1 MSNLK
6 EYIVTAANYEIL
18 DDLCNDIETPG
29 GALYIPNRAVEVAN
43 PRPSSR
49 NTHYYLTD
57 AEAELIRKDPRV
69 LAVEQLPEALGL
81 IPSPMWTQTETTWDK
96 SSSNISSHKNWGLL
110 RVTEGATRSNWGS
123 NGTFSQSGTVIAN
136 AAGKDVDIVV
146 VDGLFN
152 PDHIEYAVNIN
163 GTGGSRVNQYNWYQH
178 NPEVTGSA
186 AGTYVYTPYT
196 GTSAE
201 TQNNHGAHVAGT
213 VAGNTQGWARD
224 ATIYNIFPYGTNPS
238 TIFIFDYIRA
248 FHRAKPIN
256 PATGLRKPTI
266 TNNSWGF
273 RSLIPYTLLTS
284 VTFRGTTYSGPF
296 TISQLQNYGIIVN
309 ASNQV
314 VLSARNAAVDADIAD
329 AIAEGIIVVGSAGN
343 NFQKND
349 ILGGTDYDNNVVY
362 SSLPY
367 YYNRGST
374 PASADNVICVGA
386 ASALIN
392 DSKATFSNCGPRVDI
407 YAPGGNIMSSLNIIN
422 SDWPGVSDPR
432 NSVYK
437 IGKAQG
443 TSMASPQVCGV
454 LACILEIY
462 PNMKQSEAISY
473 ITSYAKTGQI
483 AATSGGVTDYT
494 DLQGSPNRYLF
505 YVKERASTG
514 EVYPK
519 KNYKARPTEGA
530 VFPRTR
536 ILRYGS

>member
-1 MSNLK
+1 MSDLK
-6 EYIVTAANYEIL
+6 EYVVTAADYEIL

-29 GALYIPNRAVEVAN
+29 GSLYIPDRAVEIAN

-57 AEAELIRKDPRV
+57 QEAELIRQDPRV

-81 IPSPMWTQTETTWDK
+81 EPTPLWTQTETTWNK
-96 SSSNISSHKNWGLL
+96 SSTNTSSHKNWGLL
-110 RVTEGATRSNWGS
+110 RVAEGATRSNWGS
-123 NGTFSQSGTVIAN
+123 NGTASQSGTVVAN
-136 AAGKDVDIVV
+136 SAGKNVDVVI

-152 PDHIEYAVNIN
+152 PAHPEYAVNAD

-178 NPEVTGSA
+178 NPEVTGAA

-201 TQNNHGAHVAGT
+201 GNNNHGAHVAGT

-224 ATIYNIFPYGTNPS
+224 ATIYNLYPYGINPS
-238 TIFIFDYIRA
+238 ALFIFDYIRA
-248 FHRAKPIN
+248 FHRAKPVN
-256 PATGLRKPTI
+256 PNTGLRTPTI
-266 TNNSWGF
+266 TNNSWGY
-273 RSLIPYTLLTS
+273 RSLFLYTDITS

-296 TISQLQNYGIIVN
+296 TISQLQNYGIITN

-314 VLSARNAAVDADIAD
+314 ELSARYAALDADIAD
-329 AIAEGIIVVGSAGN
+329 AIADGIIVIGSAGN
-343 NFQKND
+343 NYQKND
-349 ILGGTDYDNNVVY
+349 ILGGTDYDNNVFY
-362 SSLPY
+362 NGGTY
-367 YYNRGST
+367 YYNRGVS
-374 PASADNVICVGA
+374 PAAASNVICVGA
-386 ASALIN
+386 ASALVN

-407 YAPGGNIMSSLNIIN
+407 YAPGDNIMSSFN
-422 SDWPGVSDPR
+422 STASYGGTTDPR
-432 NSVYK
+432 NPSYF
-437 IGKAQG
+437 IGKIDG

-462 PNMKQSEAISY
+462 PNMKQSEALQY
-473 ITSYAKTGQI
+473 VTTYAKTGQI
-483 AATSGGVTDYT
+483 TATAGGVTDYT
-494 DLQGSPNRYLF
+494 DLQGSANRYLF
-505 YVKERASTG
+505 YVKERALTG

-519 KNYKARPTEGA
+519 NNYKSRPATGA

>member
-1 MSNLK
+1 MSDLK
-6 EYIVTAANYEIL
+6 EYIVTAADYEIL

-29 GALYIPNRAVEVAN
+29 GSLYIPDRAVEIAN

-57 AEAELIRKDPRV
+57 QEAELIRQDPRI

-81 IPSPMWTQTETTWDK
+81 EPTPLWTQTETTWNK
-96 SSSNISSHKNWGLL
+96 SSTNTSSHKNWGLL
-110 RVTEGATRSNWGS
+110 RVAEGATRSNWGS
-123 NGTFSQSGTVIAN
+123 NGTASQSGTVVAN
-136 AAGKDVDIVV
+136 AAGKNVDVVI

-152 PDHIEYAVNIN
+152 PAHPEYAVNAD

-178 NPEVTGSA
+178 NPEVTGAA

-201 TQNNHGAHVAGT
+201 GNNNHGAHVAGT

-224 ATIYNIFPYGTNPS
+224 ATIYNLYPYGINPS
-238 TIFIFDYIRA
+238 ALFIFDYIRA
-248 FHRAKPIN
+248 FHRAKPVN
-256 PATGLRKPTI
+256 PNTGLRTPTI
-266 TNNSWGF
+266 TNNSWGY
-273 RSLIPYTLLTS
+273 RSLFLYTDITS

-296 TISQLQNYGIIVN
+296 TTSQLQNYGIITN

-314 VLSARNAAVDADIAD
+314 ELSARYAALDADIAD
-329 AIAEGIIVVGSAGN
+329 AMADGIIVIGSAGN
-343 NFQKND
+343 NYQKND
-349 ILGGTDYDNNVVY
+349 ILGGTDYDNNVFY
-362 SSLPY
+362 NGGTY
-367 YYNRGST
+367 YYNRGVS
-374 PASADNVICVGA
+374 PAAASNVICVGA
-386 ASALIN
+386 ASALVN

-407 YAPGGNIMSSLNIIN
+407 YAPGDNIMSSFN
-422 SDWPGVSDPR
+422 STASYGGTTDPR
-432 NSVYK
+432 NPSYF
-437 IGKAQG
+437 IGKIDG

-462 PNMKQSEAISY
+462 PNMKQSEALQY
-473 ITSYAKTGQI
+473 VTTYAKTGQI
-483 AATSGGVTDYT
+483 TATAGGVTDYT
-494 DLQGSPNRYLF
+494 DLQGSANRYLF
-505 YVKERASTG
+505 YVKERALTG

-519 KNYKARPTEGA
+519 NNYKSRPATGA